1 MAALLL
7 QMEPH
12 LASKQATIAMKDS
25 SLVLEVLFGL
35 VKPMESG
42 QGLNLHAWVSTYQQ
56 VWWTDKDGEHILFL
70 DINTILVS
78 SLFY

>member
-1 MAALLL
+1 MVPLVTLSMAALLL

-25 SLVLEVLFGL
+25 SLVPEVLFGL

-42 QGLNLHAWVSTYQQ
+42 QGLNQHA
-56 VWWTDKDGEHILFL
+56 
-70 DINTILVS
+70 
-78 SLFY
+78 